1 MPTATHDDHR
11 IHYEVLDATPGGA
24 NPPATIVFHHGVAF
38 SLDLWSEWLPHL
50 SDRYRLVRFD
60 MRGCGRSGMPDPA
73 SDWSL
78 DALARDVLA
87 VADAVDARTFHFVGE
102 SLGGTLGL
110 HLGIHHPDRL
120 LSLAISNGSPR
131 GRLVKNLAGWK
142 DLMDNGGLRA
152 WSAQMM
158 EWRFFPDAL
167 SPAQR
172 DWALQQHLASS
183 GPVSLAIA
191 DLLAATDLSAD
202 LDRIRVPTLLLCPDA
217 SPFIPVTVMAEMKQR
232 IPDCELQVFAH
243 TRHGLPLSH
252 GRESAMVLRDFL
264 RRRGL

>member
-1 MPTATHDDHR
+1 MPITIRDHIR
-11 IHYEVLDATPGGA
+11 IRYEVLDVPPNGA

-38 SLDLWSEWLPHL
+38 SLDLWNDWLPQL
-50 SDRYRLVRFD
+50 ADRYRLVRFD
-60 MRGCGRSGMPDPA
+60 MRGCGRSDLPDPA

-78 DALARDVLA
+78 DALAQDVLA
-87 VADAVDARTFHFVGE
+87 VAAAVGAPAFHFVGE

-110 HLGIHHPDRL
+110 HMGIHHPDRL
-120 LSLAISNGSPR
+120 LSLTVSNGSPR
-131 GRLVKNLAGWK
+131 GRLVQNLAGWK
-142 DLMDNGGLRA
+142 DLMDDGGLRA

-167 SPAQR
+167 APAQR

-232 IPDCELQVFAH
+232 IADAELQVFAH

-252 GRESAMVLRDFL
+252 GRESARVLRDFL
-264 RRRGL
+264 ERRGL